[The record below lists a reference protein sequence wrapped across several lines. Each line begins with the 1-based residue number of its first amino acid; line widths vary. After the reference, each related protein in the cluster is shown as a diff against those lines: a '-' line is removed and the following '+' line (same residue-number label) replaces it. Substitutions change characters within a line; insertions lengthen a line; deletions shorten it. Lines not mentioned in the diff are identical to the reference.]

1 MPTIL
6 IHFFTIITLLHFGK
20 IWFYFVISKVLNNI
34 LKPADSRKTYEPTD
48 RQTDRQT
55 QIHKAHLLRVKGS
68 KYLNI

>member
-6 IHFFTIITLLHFGK
+6 INFFTIITLLHFEK

-48 RQTDRQT
+48 RQT

>member
-55 QIHKAHLLRVKGS
+55 DPNS
-68 KYLNI
+68 